1 MKSTLILFTVIF
13 SLSVFAGEK
22 SKNVTLNVSG
32 MTCESCVSTVEKTL
46 GKMEGVEKVKVDL
59 QQKQATV
66 TLSGKSKT
74 TAVMLA
80 KAVSDAGYTATEQKN
95 PVQKTST
102 MKSKTNDG
110 CGEGCCGDECD
121 TEVKPAKSK
130 KTEAKKS

>member
-1 MKSTLILFTVIF
+1 MKSSLFLFIVIF

-46 GKMEGVEKVKVDL
+46 KKVSGVEAVKVDL

-102 MKSKTNDG
+102 MKSKTDDG

-121 TEVKPAKSK
+121 TDVKPAKSK